1 MNFIKTFLITLATY
15 IGLNAVF
22 LAVSIFMSPTFPLSD
37 IYFVISTLFSQIIVT
52 PGAAL
57 LGVATLIFAFDLI
70 GLIAVLWLII
80 PPLGA
85 VIIGARLGDTAKI
98 SFLSWFLTC
107 VISCVVYLVLLILDV
122 SPLLIYLG
130 VPMIILV
137 IIGGVV
143 NWICYGCFS
152 YLLSKGGL

>member
-1 MNFIKTFLITLATY
+1 MNFLKTFLITFATY

-37 IYFVISTLFSQIIVT
+37 IYFVISTLFSQIMVT

-57 LGVATLIFAFDLI
+57 LGIAALIFAFDLS
-70 GLIAVLWLII
+70 GLIVILWLMI

-85 VIIGARLGDTAKI
+85 VIVGARLGDSGKF

-107 VISCVVYLVLLILDV
+107 VISCVVYILLLMLGA
-122 SPLLIYLG
+122 SPLLSIPTI
-130 VPMIILV
+130 VFV

-152 YLLSKGGL
+152 YILSKGSL

>member
-1 MNFIKTFLITLATY
+1 MNFLKTFLITIVTY

-22 LAVSIFMSPTFPLSD
+22 LLVSIFSPTFPLSD
-37 IYFVISTLFSQIIVT
+37 ISFVISTLFSQIIVT

-57 LGVATLIFAFDLI
+57 LGVAALIFAFDLS
-70 GLIAVLWLII
+70 GLIVILWLLI

-85 VIIGARLGDTAKI
+85 VILGARLGDSGKI

-107 VISCVVYLVLLILDV
+107 VISCVVYLLLLMLNV

-130 VPMIILV
+130 VPTIVLV
-137 IIGGVV
+137 IIGGIV

-152 YLLSKGGL
+152 YILSKGSL